1 MVTYKGIRR
10 ELTAHQKRRQAVAA
24 AREEQRLSPDSAI
37 RAQQARPES
46 PRPTDAS
53 AATSTGGLGMP
64 TRGDRKDTPIGSRL
78 DGRAAKP
85 AREPTPHDRR
95 TLYGILL
102 VLGILV
108 ASIAVS
114 ILAHKPIYIFGYIA
128 AIVYATNGPM
138 WRNRPWRELGLKRG
152 FTTDFRRVWYLVA
165 IVAALFQLL
174 PPSFGIAHLF
184 GYYSELVRH
193 ESARLPVTIGS
204 QKGIAALAGL
214 LAMVL
219 VLTLVEELVFRVT
232 IQERLSWFIG
242 TPAAILIA
250 SVLFAAAHAVV
261 TSGSAPGAPV
271 ILADTAGVAI
281 DGILFGIIYA
291 KTHNLALTWATHYA
305 ADVVGIIALL
315 VIF

>member
-1 MVTYKGIRR
+1 MVTHKDIRK
-10 ELTAHQKRRQAVAA
+10 EFTAPQQRGRAVAA
-24 AREEQRLSPDSAI
+24 AREEQRLSSDSAI
-37 RAQQARPES
+37 PAQRAHPEI

-53 AATSTGGLGMP
+53 AATSTGGLDMP
-64 TRGDRKDTPIGSRL
+64 ARADRKDTPIGSRL
-78 DGRAAKP
+78 DGQAAKP

-95 TLYGILL
+95 ALYGILL

-108 ASIAVS
+108 VSIAVS
-114 ILAHKPIYIFGYIA
+114 IPAHKPIYIFGYIA

-152 FTTDFRRVWYLVA
+152 FRTDLRRVWYLVA

-184 GYYSELVRH
+184 GYYSELVQH
-193 ESARLPVTIGS
+193 VSARLPVTIGS
-204 QKGIAALAGL
+204 QTGVAALAGL
-214 LAMVL
+214 LAGAL

-250 SVLFAAAHAVV
+250 SVLFAAAHAAV
-261 TSGSAPGAPV
+261 TGSAHV

-305 ADVVGIIALL
+305 ADVVAIIALL
-315 VIF
+315 AIF

>member
-1 MVTYKGIRR
+1 MVTHKDIR
-10 ELTAHQKRRQAVAA
+10 TKFTTHQQRGRAA
-24 AREEQRLSPDSAI
+24 ATARDEQRLSPDSAI
-37 RAQQARPES
+37 PAQQARPGI

-53 AATSTGGLGMP
+53 AATSTGGLDIP
-64 TRGDRKDTPIGSRL
+64 TRADRKDTPAGSRL
-78 DGRAAKP
+78 DGQAAKP

-95 TLYGILL
+95 ALYGILL
-102 VLGILV
+102 VLGTLA

-114 ILAHKPIYIFGYIA
+114 IPAHKNIYIFGYIT
-128 AIVYATNGPM
+128 AIVYATNGPL

-152 FTTDFRRVWYLVA
+152 FTTDFKRVWYLVA

-193 ESARLPVTIGS
+193 VSARLPVTIGS
-204 QKGIAALAGL
+204 QKGIAALAAL
-214 LAMVL
+214 LAAAL

-250 SVLFAAAHAVV
+250 SVLFAAAHAAV
-261 TSGSAPGAPV
+261 TGSAHV

-305 ADVVGIIALL
+305 ADVVAIIALL
-315 VIF
+315 AIF

>member
-1 MVTYKGIRR
+1 MVTHKDIRK
-10 ELTAHQKRRQAVAA
+10 EFTAHRRGRAVAA

-37 RAQQARPES
+37 PAQQARPGI

-53 AATSTGGLGMP
+53 AATSTGGLDMP
-64 TRGDRKDTPIGSRL
+64 TRADRKDTPIGSRL
-78 DGRAAKP
+78 DGQAAKP

-95 TLYGILL
+95 ALYGILL
-102 VLGILV
+102 VLGILA

-114 ILAHKPIYIFGYIA
+114 IPTHKNIYIFGYIA
-128 AIVYATNGPM
+128 AIVYATNGPL

-165 IVAALFQLL
+165 IVVALFQLL
-174 PPSFGIAHLF
+174 PPSFGIAQLF

-193 ESARLPVTIGS
+193 VSARLPVTIGS

-214 LAMVL
+214 LAAAL

-261 TSGSAPGAPV
+261 TSGSTHV

>member
-1 MVTYKGIRR
+1 MVTHKDIRK
-10 ELTAHQKRRQAVAA
+10 EFTAHHRRGRAVAV
-24 AREEQRLSPDSAI
+24 AREEQRPSSDSAI
-37 RAQQARPES
+37 PAQRAYPEI
-46 PRPTDAS
+46 PRTTDAS
-53 AATSTGGLGMP
+53 AATSTGRLDMP
-64 TRGDRKDTPIGSRL
+64 TRADRKDTPIGSRL

-95 TLYGILL
+95 ALYGILL

-108 ASIAVS
+108 ASIAMS
-114 ILAHKPIYIFGYIA
+114 IPTHKNIYIFGYIT

-165 IVAALFQLL
+165 IVVALFQLL

-184 GYYSELVRH
+184 GYYSELVQH
-193 ESARLPVTIGS
+193 VSGRLPVTIGS
-204 QKGIAALAGL
+204 QTGIAALAGL
-214 LAMVL
+214 LAGAL

-250 SVLFAAAHAVV
+250 SVLFAAAHAAV
-261 TSGSAPGAPV
+261 TGSAHV

-305 ADVVGIIALL
+305 ADVVAIIALL
-315 VIF
+315 AIF

>member
-1 MVTYKGIRR
+1 MVTHKDIRKG
-10 ELTAHQKRRQAVAA
+10 LTAHQRHGRAVAA

-37 RAQQARPES
+37 PAQQARPGS

-53 AATSTGGLGMP
+53 AATSTGGLDMP
-64 TRGDRKDTPIGSRL
+64 TRAGRKDTPIGSRL

-95 TLYGILL
+95 ALYGILL

-114 ILAHKPIYIFGYIA
+114 IPAHKNIYIFGYIT

-165 IVAALFQLL
+165 IVVGLFQLL

-193 ESARLPVTIGS
+193 MSARLPVTIDS

-214 LAMVL
+214 LALTL
-219 VLTLVEELVFRVT
+219 VLTLMEELVFRVT

-250 SVLFAAAHAVV
+250 SVLFAAAHAAV
-261 TSGSAPGAPV
+261 TGSAHV
-271 ILADTAGVAI
+271 ILADTAGIAI